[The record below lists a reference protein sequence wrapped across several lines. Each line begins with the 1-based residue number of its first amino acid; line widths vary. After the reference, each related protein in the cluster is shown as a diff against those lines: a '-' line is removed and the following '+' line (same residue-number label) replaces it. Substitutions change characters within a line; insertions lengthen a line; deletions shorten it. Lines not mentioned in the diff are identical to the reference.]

1 MPPRIQ
7 GTRAPT
13 QASFTHWSTLAGRSM
28 PDTTRS
34 TPSSRPATS
43 PGPSTRRSTVAT
55 SIRESNAR
63 IQSAARRTF
72 EAPMWDSL

>member
-1 MPPRIQ
+1 MPPRTQ
-7 GTRAPT
+7 GTLAPT
-13 QASFTHWSTLAGRSM
+13 QASFTHW
-28 PDTTRS
+28 S